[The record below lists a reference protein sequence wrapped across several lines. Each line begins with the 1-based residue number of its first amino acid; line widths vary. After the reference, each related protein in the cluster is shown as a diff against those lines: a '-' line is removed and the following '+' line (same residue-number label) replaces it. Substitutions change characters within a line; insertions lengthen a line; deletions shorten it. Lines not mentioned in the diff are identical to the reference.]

1 MQYNAEAKRPNFLFP
16 KGEYPAQIIEAE
28 EKMSKAGNPMLVVK
42 LEAYHGDAHK
52 FITDYIVLGGEHS
65 QDWKIGHL
73 AVACSL
79 PKNGELR
86 PEQIIG
92 RLVRVKVK
100 VKPAKDAYPEDN
112 AIDDYLSV
120 VAGDVTQAE
129 EDKAAPLKPVYSAID
144 DADAP
149 PF

>member
-1 MQYNAEAKRPNFLFP
+1 MQYNTEAKRPNFLFP
-16 KGEYPAQIIEAE
+16 KGEYPAQVIEAE
-28 EKMSKAGNPMLVVK
+28 EKTSRAGNPMLVVR

-65 QDWKIGHL
+65 QDWKLGHL

-120 VAGDVTQAE
+120 VAGDVTQVE
-129 EDKAAPLKPVYSAID
+129 EERAAPIRPALASLAND
-144 DADAP
+144 EP